1 MPLPTL
7 ARVLASQNTA
17 FLVSLAY
24 FFEDDPFIKLSSNYP
39 NLSVSS
45 VSCGGSDNKFRF
57 LRIDYRNSE

>member
-7 ARVLASQNTA
+7 ARVLTSQSTA

-24 FFEDDPFIKLSSNYP
+24 FFEDDPVIKLSSSYP

-45 VSCGGSDNKFRF
+45 VSCGALTTHIN
-57 LRIDYRNSE
+57 RNLV